1 MLERIARCEPI
12 VTSLIR
18 ARDCGL
24 SGRTLAHAGPPF
36 DDRVSIPKPVLHAL
50 AGAAVI
56 EGWVSS
62 FEQGVAAIVAGDI
75 ALVSNHAVGIVSPM
89 AGVVRPSQP
98 LFLLDDAGGSGR
110 RTYAT
115 LAEKGQRTLRFGSFD
130 EDVVRGLAI
139 LENEIVLAIVEDLPP
154 GGLPILPIMAEAIAL
169 GDDVHQ
175 RNVGGHL
182 VFMRSLPHLSSDVR
196 IYLADHPQFFLN
208 FAMAAAKL
216 MLDGWRG
223 VAGSSLVT
231 AISRNGVVCGVQLAG
246 TGDRWFT
253 APSVVPTGGICAPHT
268 AQDAQPDLGDSAIM
282 EAFGLGGCIAHLA
295 PELTRALAVG
305 LPDAM
310 AAGRRQRQFFAYR
323 HDRLSPVA
331 SGEDG
336 VGIGLDARRVL
347 DSGHDVRIHTGIAH
361 KDGRSGWIGIGVAKV
376 PRACFDAA
384 VKALDKAARG
394 TEAIVEH
401 A

>member
-1 MLERIARCEPI
+1 MLERIATCEP
-12 VTSLIR
+12 VATGLIK

-36 DDRVSIPKPVLHAL
+36 DDRASVPNPVLHAL
-50 AGAAVI
+50 AGAAVL
-56 EGWVSS
+56 EDWVSS

-75 ALVSNHAVGIVSPM
+75 ALVSNHALGIVSPM

-98 LFLLDDAGGSGR
+98 LFVLDDANGSGR

-115 LAEKGQRTLRFGSFD
+115 MAEKGQRTLRFGSFD

-139 LENEIVLAIVEDLPP
+139 LENEIAPPIAEDLPP
-154 GGLPILPIMAEAIAL
+154 AGLPILPILAEAIAL

-223 VAGSSLVT
+223 VAGPSLGT
-231 AISRNGVVCGVQLAG
+231 AISRNGVVCGLQLAG

-253 APSVVPTGGICAPHT
+253 APSVVPMGGICAPHT

-295 PELTRALAVG
+295 PELTRALAVA
-305 LPDAM
+305 LPDAI
-310 AAGRRQRQFFAYR
+310 AAGRHHGDIFCY
-323 HDRLSPVA
+323 SPA
-331 SGEDG
+331 RTC
-336 VGIGLDARRVL
+336 ARRL
-347 DSGHDVRIHTGIAH
+347 CR
-361 KDGRSGWIGIGVAKV
+361 RC
-376 PRACFDAA
+376 R
-384 VKALDKAARG
+384 R
-394 TEAIVEH
+394 
-401 A
+401 